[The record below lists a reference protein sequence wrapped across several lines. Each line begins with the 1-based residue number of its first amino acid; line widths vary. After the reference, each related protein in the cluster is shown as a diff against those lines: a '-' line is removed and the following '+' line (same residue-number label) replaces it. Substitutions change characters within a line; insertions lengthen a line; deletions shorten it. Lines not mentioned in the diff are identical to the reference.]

1 MENYYSNILNVI
13 RLCSHSLRGS
23 TDFPLYRNLLL
34 ADGRAYATV
43 YLRLSS
49 VTSWRYG
56 CVL

>member
-49 VTSWRYG
+49 VTS
-56 CVL
+56 